1 MLCDTGACMTVLR
14 DTPPDVTFSQDA
26 RVVTSATGHTM
37 AKLLTNKLHFLHVDS
52 GRSCKMQCI
61 IDSTCP
67 VNLLGRDT
75 LIKLNIGVVPQHDGM
90 RAQLMLADVE
100 AFIHEGEGEPHYYWT
115 LDLPVSDKLLQIAK
129 RHLPH
134 SSETMPS
141 SELHNTLRYKQT
153 PGPDPQYDAQIHRL
167 GPQKLTLQHLYVTK
181 SGNAVCSVIQPPK
194 VRDLNRMPT
203 PHVSIAKNPET
214 QWKDLGMILR
224 RMQDDC
230 YEKTEETHEGWLQ
243 GRRTGCLRY
252 TLGWILTVQ
261 PSTHLNDSLNSCF
274 LVKDTE

>member
-1 MLCDTGACMTVLR
+1 MLCDTGACMTVLH
-14 DTPPDVTFSQDA
+14 DTPPGVTFSQDA
-26 RVVTSATGHTM
+26 RIVTSATGHTVT
-37 AKLLTNKLHFLHVDS
+37 KLLTNKLHFLHTDS
-52 GRSCKMQCI
+52 GRSCKIQCI
-61 IDSTCP
+61 LDPTCP
-67 VNLLGRDT
+67 VNLLGRDALT
-75 LIKLNIGVVPQHDGM
+75 KLNIGVVPQHDGM

-100 AFIHEGEGEPHYYWT
+100 TLIHEGEGEPHYYWT
-115 LDLPVSDKLLQIAK
+115 LDLPVSDNLLQIAR
-129 RHLPH
+129 RHLPL
-134 SSETMPS
+134 SSETVPS
-141 SELHNTLRYKQT
+141 NELHNTLRYKHA

-203 PHVSIAKNPET
+203 PHVSIAKNPGT

-224 RMQDDC
+224 RVQDDR

-252 TLGWILTVQ
+252 TLGWILTTQ
-261 PSTHLNDSLNSCF
+261 PSTHLSESPSSCF
-274 LVKDTE
+274 LVQDTE